1 MRAKWEYRW
10 KEMNWSEREEDMV
23 VAGYRHIGVQTVDD
37 SFLTHACALRC
48 LRALL
53 SLAEDNVIA
62 AGKEAF
68 RAISY
73 FHEVRPTS
81 SSHSPPRFQRRT
93 GPMDTIET

>member
-1 MRAKWEYRW
+1 M
-10 KEMNWSEREEDMV
+10 
-23 VAGYRHIGVQTVDD
+23 H
-37 SFLTHACALRC
+37 LCAPRC

-53 SLAEDNVIA
+53 SLAEDNVI